1 MMNATRLHDLCD
13 LRTPIASAAVAASS
27 VRLVDAEATLERA
40 RRRLYGRQ
48 RDAVLGCGDPLDLD
62 QAVLEHR
69 EARATAAA
77 ARALWRQGLAGG
89 RDGAPTDASAG
100 PERPVECPADDP
112 GPEVRFARWLVEAAR
127 LARPLSA

>member
-1 MMNATRLHDLCD
+1 MNATRLHDLYD
-13 LRTPIASAAVAASS
+13 LRNPIASAAVAAAS

-48 RDAVLGCGDPLDLD
+48 RDAVLGRGDPLDLD

-89 RDGAPTDASAG
+89 RDGAPADASAG
-100 PERPVECPADDP
+100 PEHSVDDP

-127 LARPLSA
+127 LAPSLAA